1 MESWKPINECEGYFI
16 SNHGRVKSQWKLKP
30 GYKTLYV
37 IDYNT
42 EGTILKYLTTIH
54 GYLSVKLR
62 QKHHL
67 IHRLVA
73 LYFIENPNPMDY
85 TLVDHIDRN
94 KTNNHVSNLRWSNKR
109 NNALNAKIRI
119 DNKSG
124 IPGIFYRQDRPHHP
138 WMVSIKGPNKH
149 TKSFATKEEA
159 IQYQNQHNS
168 FT

>member
-1 MESWKPINECEGYFI
+1 MEIWKDIQNNEGYSISNFGNVKSSWKFGGYIMKACI
-16 SNHGRVKSQWKLKP
+16 SNS
-30 GYKTLYV
+30 
-37 IDYNT
+37 
-42 EGTILKYLTTIH
+42 
-54 GYLSVKLR
+54 GYLYIKLNG
-62 QKHHL
+62 KHYY

-73 LYFIENPNPMDY
+73 LYFIENPKPKDY

-109 NNALNAKIRI
+109 NNALNAKIRT

-138 WMVSIKGPNKH
+138 WMVSIKGDNKH
-149 TKSFATKEEA
+149 SKSFATKEEA
-159 IQYQNQHNS
+159 IQYQSQHNN